1 MADMADQM
9 RVILAL
15 IEENTGDTAGR
26 IEVIRRRAIEAT
38 VPGIRNLKIRRA
50 G

>member
-15 IEENTGDTAGR
+15 IEENTGDRAGR
-26 IEVIRRRAIEAT
+26 IEVIRRRAEEAT
-38 VPGIRNLKIRRA
+38 QPGLRKLKIRRC